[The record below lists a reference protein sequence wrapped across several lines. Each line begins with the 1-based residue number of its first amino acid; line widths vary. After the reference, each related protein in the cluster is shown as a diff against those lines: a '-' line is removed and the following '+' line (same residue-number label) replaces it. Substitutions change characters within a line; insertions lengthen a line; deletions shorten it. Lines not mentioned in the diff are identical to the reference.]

1 MNGTELCYTESDD
14 KLHDECGVAGVFFS
28 APHDTKDEQQ
38 MNAATL
44 AYYGLYSL
52 QHRGQ
57 ESAGICVSDGENV
70 RIHKAMG
77 LVADVFKLE
86 NLQELQGNLAI
97 GHVRYATAGSKTIEN
112 AQPMLIQSKLGSVAV
127 AHNGQLV
134 NYVQLREMLEETG
147 ATFTSSSDTEVIVK
161 LIARAYK
168 KGLERALTDTIQM
181 IKGSFALCVMTKDAL
196 IGARDPNGIRPL
208 CLGQIDGGWV
218 LASESCAI
226 DAMNGV
232 FVRDIR
238 PGEIVIINKDGV
250 LSFEFGEKTSK
261 RSCIFEYVYFSR
273 PDSIIDEIPVQEARY
288 KMGAMLAKECP
299 VEADVVVGVPDSGL
313 GAAIGYSRESGIP
326 YAMGVVKNKYIGRT
340 FIAPTQKARENMVF
354 VKLNALKSDLNGK
367 RVIVIDDSIV
377 RGTTSRRL
385 VQILR
390 RAGAKEVHFRVSSAP
405 VKFPCHLGIDTPTK
419 AELISSNHDVS
430 EICKEIGA
438 DSLAFISVDGMFEAL
453 RSCNP
458 AQYGFCKGCFT
469 GEYPMSVPSE
479 IHESRMC

>member
-1 MNGTELCYTESDD
+1 MSENEFLYNEKDD
-14 KLHDECGVAGVFFS
+14 KFHDECGVIGVYMNPDDPKFS
-28 APHDTKDEQQ
+28 DSQ
-38 MNAATL
+38 MNAATMC
-44 AYYGLYSL
+44 YYGLYSL

-57 ESAGICVSDGENV
+57 DSAGICVSDGNEV
-70 RIHKAMG
+70 KIHKQMG
-77 LVADVFKLE
+77 LTSYVFKLE
-86 NLQELQGNLAI
+86 HLQELQGHLAI
-97 GHVRYATAGSKTIEN
+97 GHVRYATSGSKTIEN
-112 AQPMLIQSKLGSVAV
+112 AQPMLIQSKLGPVAV

-134 NYVQLREMLEETG
+134 NYVQLRDMFEETG
-147 ATFTSSSDTEVIVK
+147 AAFNSSSDTEVIVK
-161 LIARAYK
+161 LIARGYK

-208 CLGQIDGGWV
+208 CLGQVKGGWV

-226 DAMNGV
+226 DAINGT
-232 FVRDIR
+232 FVRDIH

-261 RSCIFEYVYFSR
+261 RSCIFEYVYFAR
-273 PDSIIDEIPVQEARY
+273 PDSIIDDIPVQEARY
-288 KMGAMLAKECP
+288 KMGAQLAKESP
-299 VEADVVVGVPDSGL
+299 VDADVVVGVPDSGL

-340 FIAPTQKARENMVF
+340 FIAPTQQARENMVF

-405 VKFPCHLGIDTPTK
+405 VKFPCYLGIDTPTK
-419 AELISSNHDVS
+419 EELISSGHDVE
-430 EICKEIGA
+430 EIRKEIGA

-453 RSCNP
+453 RACNP
-458 AQYGFCKGCFT
+458 EQYGFCKGCFT
-469 GEYPMSVPSE
+469 GEYPMRVPGE
-479 IHESRMC
+479 LIEKKVN